1 MLEGTDCPT
10 EVERELER
18 LVSLLGLHQ
27 PQARRAGLMQRR
39 ARASGAR
46 LGENDAWI
54 AATASLAK
62 LTLVGDDD
70 RAFAG
75 RPGLAYIN
83 FRRGTAD

>member
-1 MLEGTDCPT
+1 
-10 EVERELER
+10 
-18 LVSLLGLHQ
+18 
-27 PQARRAGLMQRR
+27 MQRR